1 MTMAVILRR
10 YRFTVD
16 EYERLAEI
24 GVPAHCDRVEL
35 LDGEIVEMSPI
46 GTHHAS
52 VVARVTSLFAKR
64 LGERAII
71 WVQNPIQLRPVHSMP
86 QPDVTLLR
94 PRADFYADARPGAED
109 VLLLV
114 EVMDTSRP
122 ASSSTAMSSRPRRC
136 RTSA

>member
-1 MTMAVILRR
+1 MTMAVMLRR

-64 LGERAII
+64 LGECAII

-114 EVMDTSRP
+114 EVIDTSRP